1 MQQTIKFRHFG
12 PYDPDLGKAPE
23 LPGLS
28 PAELQDRGKKS
39 IAALR
44 REAAAGWRAGAAAN
58 AAPATAEIWAAWAI
72 RTRFGFEPNGNAKV
86 FIEPDTHMA
95 QFHRSGEPIG
105 PAVFVPEHCRT
116 VKRADLWHLMH
127 QAGAPAEVRERLANP
142 YGRLE
147 PELQAAL
154 APATGLK
161 GEEALAALVDAP
173 ARLLAAYEAMLARW
187 NAQRIAYEAEARARA
202 IVEFPAEEARALAE
216 DGGDGSALAGRG
228 DGFWPVASTAQWRRN
243 EWWKLAKEAHEYG
256 LTEARDRCVA
266 RARLFHRLFLQF
278 RREEEAAAIAAE
290 AARIAAL
297 PPPPTKEEKRAIAA
311 ARKAD
316 KAARSAAF
324 QAKKAAREAQR
335 AHWRAVYASW
345 YQPSV
350 AA

>member
-12 PYDPDLGKAPE
+12 PYDPDLGETPE

-28 PAELQDRGKKS
+28 PAELQDRAKQS

-44 REAAAGWRAGAAAN
+44 REAAAGWRRN
-58 AAPATAEIWAAWAI
+58 VTTNSVTSEEWAMWAI
-72 RTRFGFEPNGNAKV
+72 RTRFGFEPPEYGV
-86 FIEPDTHMA
+86 TVEIEPDTHMA
-95 QFHRSGEPIG
+95 QFHRHGMPIG

-154 APATGLK
+154 VPATGLK
-161 GEEALAALVDAP
+161 GEEALATLVDAP
-173 ARLLAAYEAMLARW
+173 ARLLAAYEAVVARW
-187 NAQRIAYEAEARARA
+187 NAERIAYKAEARARA
-202 IVEFPAEEARALAE
+202 IVEFPAEEARALVK
-216 DGGDGSALAGRG
+216 DGGDGSAFAGHG

-243 EWWKLAKEAHEYG
+243 EWWKLAKEAHDYG

-345 YQPSV
+345 YQPAV